1 MAKDNFRKELSGK
14 EARYILKQNRVNLAW
29 LSEQLGITPQS
40 LQSRLNANVFVVPYQ
55 LEINNIL
62 GQRVFDVEMNPCI
75 TETKGRIPVID
86 MRVSA
91 GFGVELL
98 DGNEQRINEYVTM
111 DGLNGCVG
119 VYVYGESM
127 LPEYRA
133 GDIVFVR
140 RVLDATDIDYGRAYV
155 VVTHNDRVLKCIY
168 QSTHDAELLRLTSI
182 NEETNRQGD
191 RLFPDKEVRKENIL
205 YIYKVVGMF
214 RREQL

>member
-1 MAKDNFRKELSGK
+1 MAKQPRTKMTGK
-14 EARYILKQNRVNLAW
+14 EARYILKQNNVNLAW
-29 LSEQLGITPQS
+29 LAEQMGIKAQS
-40 LQSRLNANVFVVPYQ
+40 LQSRLNATEFKIPYM
-55 LEINNIL
+55 LEINNIME
-62 GQRVFDVEMNPCI
+62 RRIFDVDMANTI
-75 TETKGRIPVID
+75 VETRGRIPVID

-91 GFGVELL
+91 GFGVALL

-119 VYVYGESM
+119 VYVYGDSM

-140 RVLDATDIDYGRAYV
+140 QVMNTSELDYGRTYV
-155 VVTHNDRVLKCIY
+155 IVTAEDRVLKCIY
-168 QSTHDAELLRLTSI
+168 PSKHDATLLRLTSI

-191 RLFPDKEVRKENIL
+191 RLFPDREVAKENIL
-205 YIYKVVGMF
+205 FIYKVVGIF